1 MGSSAFSNTKLTGEL
16 DLSKLTQIGSSAFSN
31 ITTITSVKWNS
42 KITEIPDYL
51 FQNTGLTNFNFSGIT
66 KVGSSAFSG
75 SKLANTID
83 LSTVKT
89 INNQAFSNTAIAT
102 LKLKND
108 AEIAN
113 DAFSNIATL
122 TSVENFNF
130 QNLKIEDLFSSEQIS
145 KINFNV
151 DANSLNTLFHYDQ
164 SSKKL
169 DLSKIKLDQWNK
181 EYLNKFKIFLKDKT
195 EFSEVVLP
203 AVEQQNYELMNLI
216 LNSNAIIN
224 KLTWKTDN
232 VKTMNFSL
240 ANRSNIKSLDSEFTL
255 GMSSIPDYAFSS
267 LQLNP
272 NQKLNLNTVISVGAF
287 AFSGSNINNF
297 ENTSSIKIIA
307 QYAFNY
313 QTQMQ
318 LADQIEIDDN
328 AFSATSDQPVL
339 PLTVTQNKRITKGEY
354 LKIYDPSTKILD
366 FTKADS
372 AGKYFDDRSKWES
385 YLDIGKYLVRGDVDK
400 IILPPVYVIWERLVD
415 NLSDVKEIVFQKQNQ
430 QIMENA
436 FAGTTIKN
444 KPQQNQ
450 TNVIFDDAGFFENNN

>member
-1 MGSSAFSNTKLTGEL
+1 M
-16 DLSKLTQIGSSAFSN
+16 
-31 ITTITSVKWNS
+31 
-42 KITEIPDYL
+42 
-51 FQNTGLTNFNFSGIT
+51 
-66 KVGSSAFSG
+66 
-75 SKLANTID
+75 
-83 LSTVKT
+83 KT

-113 DAFSNIATL
+113 DAFTNIATL

-130 QNLKIEDLFSSEQIS
+130 QNLKIEDLFSADQIS

-151 DANSLNTLFHYDQ
+151 DANSLNSLFHYDQ
-164 SSKKL
+164 SNKKL
-169 DLSKIKLDQWNK
+169 DLSSLSKWDK

-216 LNSNAIIN
+216 LNSNATIN

-240 ANRSNIKSLDSEFTL
+240 ANKTNIKSLDPEFTL
-255 GMSSIPDYAFSS
+255 GMSSIPERAFTS
-267 LQLNP
+267 LKLNDNP
-272 NQKLNLNTVISVGAF
+272 KLNLNTVISVGAF

-297 ENTSSIKIIA
+297 ENTSSIKTIA

-318 LADQIEIDDN
+318 LPDQVEIDDN
-328 AFSATSDQPVL
+328 AFSATSDQSVL
-339 PLTVTQNKRITKGEY
+339 PPTVTQNKRITKGEY

-366 FTKADS
+366 FTKADP
-372 AGKYFDDRSKWES
+372 AGKYFDDKSKWTS
-385 YLDIGKYLVRGDVDK
+385 YLNIGKYLVRGDVDK
-400 IILPPVYVIWERLVD
+400 IILPPVYVIWTELVD

-450 TNVIFDDAGFFENNN
+450 TNIIYDGDGFFEKNN